1 MNRTV
6 FTPFLFFLLFAAG
19 AARAETGPCWVF
31 FTDRGAVDVSKN
43 VAAKAASFDEPKNQG
58 RRARVLGSAM
68 FDERD
73 LPVNPE
79 YIAAVAEIAGSVR
92 TVTRYFNGVSVNLD
106 ESGIEKAKRLPF
118 VKEVR
123 QVTRFRRSPEPTT
136 KPALPENIRGKTA
149 DLSYG
154 NSFNQLNTVG
164 VIKLQNLGYYGDGI
178 RVGILDSGFE
188 NLGHPA
194 FDSLRVTNTWD
205 FLDHNA
211 DVSGDDHGSKVLSI
225 MAALDRGKMIGA
237 APHATYLLARTE
249 IVETID
255 NGDYR
260 VEEDYWVAG
269 LEWADSL
276 GADVVQ
282 SSLGY
287 TDFADGT
294 SYTYSDLNGRTA
306 ITSIAADIAV
316 DKGIVVVNSAGNE
329 GDKAWYYVVTPADG
343 KRVIAVGSVYLGNDL
358 KPVVSGFSSRGPTPD
373 NRKKPDFVALG
384 ENVLIVDPSGA
395 GYTTGRGT
403 SYSSPAVSGAAA
415 LLLQIHPEWN
425 PAALYDSLRVT
436 ATSAGADSLA
446 GWGLID
452 AFKASGLSGEES
464 PVTGFH
470 VYAPYPQPVQFAQ
483 TSTRLYFPVDIP
495 ASGKRVTVR
504 IFNFAGENV
513 KTIEGAISTAG
524 SYRDRIGAPNWDGTN
539 FTGDSVA
546 PGIYYYSVKLD
557 GYGEHKGKIAV
568 MR

>member
-6 FTPFLFFLLFAAG
+6 FTPFLFLLLFAAG
-19 AARAETGPCWVF
+19 TACAETAPCWVF
-31 FTDRGAVDVSKN
+31 FTDRGGMDVSRA
-43 VAAKAASFDEPKNQG
+43 VAAKIASPDEPKNQG
-58 RRARVLGSAM
+58 RRARVMGDAI

-73 LPVNPE
+73 VPVNPA
-79 YIAAVAEIAGSVR
+79 YISAVTGIAGSVR
-92 TVTRYFNGVSVNLD
+92 TVSRYFNGVSADLD
-106 ESGIEKAKRLPF
+106 ESAISKVKALPF
-118 VKEVR
+118 VKDVR
-123 QVTRFRRSPEPTT
+123 PVTRFTRSPEPATG
-136 KPALPENIRGKTA
+136 PALPSGTRGKPA

-154 NSFNQLNTVG
+154 DSFDQLSTVG
-164 VIKLQNLGYYGDGI
+164 AIKLQGLGYFGDGVRI
-178 RVGILDSGFE
+178 GILDSGFD
-188 NLGHPA
+188 NLNHPA
-194 FDSLRVTNTWD
+194 FDSLRVAETWD
-205 FLDHNA
+205 FLDRNA
-211 DVSGDDHGSKVLSI
+211 NVSGDDHGSKVLSI
-225 MAALDRGKMIGA
+225 MAALDRGKMIGV

-249 IVETID
+249 IIGSSD
-255 NGDYR
+255 SDDSR

-287 TDFADGT
+287 TTFSDGT
-294 SYTYSDLNGRTA
+294 GYTYSDLNGQTA

-316 DKGIVVVNSAGNE
+316 AKGIVVVNSAGNE
-329 GDKAWYYVVTPADG
+329 GDNSWYYVVTPADG
-343 KRVIAVGSVYLGNDL
+343 KRVIAVGSVYLDNDL
-358 KPVVSGFSSRGPTPD
+358 QPVVSGFSSRGPTPD

-384 ENVLIVDPSGA
+384 ENVVMANPAGS

-403 SYSSPAVSGAAA
+403 SFSAPAVSGAAA
-415 LLLQIHPEWN
+415 LLLQVHPEWN

-436 ATSAGADSLA
+436 AIPAGADSLA

-452 AFKASGLSGEES
+452 AFAASGLSG
-464 PVTGFH
+464 TGPTVSAFQT
-470 VYAPYPQPVQFAQ
+470 YTPYPQPVRFA
-483 TSTRLYFPVDIP
+483 SGGVRLYFPVDVP
-495 ASGKRVTVR
+495 AAGKRITVR
-504 IFNFAGENV
+504 IYNFTGENV
-513 KTIEGAISTAG
+513 KTIEEVISAAG